1 MDLNRRRGARLLLS
15 LEDCF
20 EACSRRMCSP
30 RYQEGTF
37 AIPSIGGGI
46 YGFEPKNSS
55 LTLVEEAFETLLQIE
70 AILCIAA
77 WKVIQ
82 DISKEVWP
90 FQSSKWCDRW
100 INRCIYWYFTNLHK
114 LILHITVYKCTW
126 YYLPLYTDLPIPLW
140 TNVTIRIYIALHCTI
155 SFHVVISLCKIHNID
170 VYIVFSCI

>member
-20 EACSRRMCSP
+20 EVCSCRMCSP
-30 RYQEGTF
+30 RYQEGTV

-90 FQSSKWCDRW
+90 FQSSKWCDR
-100 INRCIYWYFTNLHK
+100 
-114 LILHITVYKCTW
+114 
-126 YYLPLYTDLPIPLW
+126 
-140 TNVTIRIYIALHCTI
+140 
-155 SFHVVISLCKIHNID
+155 
-170 VYIVFSCI
+170 